1 MLFYSLVQVMA
12 RDVSLL
18 WWEVLRGWWLKCCC
32 LLLLKLSLRIAQM
45 QSKCFQDPD
54 KETTKGINF
63 FIWMEISQYSN
74 KMKHEENLLHML
86 ATGIWHGLQ
95 RHSWACCVEVWGR
108 CFSFR
113 HARLLCS
120 ADPQRLDS
128 RGVVM
133 TKLVLQPLESA
144 TVTCQ

>member
-1 MLFYSLVQVMA
+1 MLFYSLTQVMA

-32 LLLLKLSLRIAQM
+32 LLLLELSLRIAQM
-45 QSKCFQDPD
+45 QSKPFQDPD

-63 FIWMEISQYSN
+63 YLNGNQPIFNQNEAWG
-74 KMKHEENLLHML
+74 NLLHM
-86 ATGIWHGLQ
+86 AAIGIWHGLQ

-120 ADPQRLDS
+120 ADPQRLDN

-133 TKLVLQPLESA
+133 AKLVLQPLESA